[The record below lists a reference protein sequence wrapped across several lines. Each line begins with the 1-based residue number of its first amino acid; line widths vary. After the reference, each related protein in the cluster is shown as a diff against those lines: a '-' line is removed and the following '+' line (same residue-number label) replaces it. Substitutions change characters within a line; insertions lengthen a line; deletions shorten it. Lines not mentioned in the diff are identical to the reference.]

1 MKPNRSR
8 CKSCDKF
15 GNSDASWIKHGRCHP
30 CRQKEHQRVVPEIY
44 SFKLRLIVIAI
55 LALSSLALIVLSIRV
70 LLDPHIEIPYPGA
83 RGRGI
88 IWRQFNGMEVL
99 IQVMALWL
107 IITGLVARL
116 VNVIRSNQRISSK
129 NTGKLM
135 GYCFGGALLLYLIS
149 IFIGHRMS

>member
-1 MKPNRSR
+1 
-8 CKSCDKF
+8 
-15 GNSDASWIKHGRCHP
+15 
-30 CRQKEHQRVVPEIY
+30 
-44 SFKLRLIVIAI
+44 
-55 LALSSLALIVLSIRV
+55 
-70 LLDPHIEIPYPGA
+70 
-83 RGRGI
+83 
-88 IWRQFNGMEVL
+88 MEVL
-99 IQVMALWL
+99 IHVMALWL